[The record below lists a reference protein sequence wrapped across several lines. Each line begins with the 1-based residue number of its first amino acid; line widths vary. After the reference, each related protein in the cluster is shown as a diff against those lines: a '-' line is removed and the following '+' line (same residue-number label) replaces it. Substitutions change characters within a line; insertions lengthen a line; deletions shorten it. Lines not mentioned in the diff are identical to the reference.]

1 MTPEEILRNSGT
13 NNHELNLG
21 ATLLNLIN
29 MQCLNSIYLKSILKK
44 QLETQELLKGNTEID
59 EIVLSKLENLEK
71 KIFEVSSEMY
81 HNTIQNVLK

>member
-1 MTPEEILRNSGT
+1 MTPEEVLKNSGN

-21 ATLLNLIN
+21 ATLLNLIS
-29 MQCLNSIYLKSILKK
+29 MQCLNNTYLKSILKR

-59 EIVLSKLENLEK
+59 ELVSSKLEDLEK

-81 HNTIQNVLK
+81 HNTIQNLLK